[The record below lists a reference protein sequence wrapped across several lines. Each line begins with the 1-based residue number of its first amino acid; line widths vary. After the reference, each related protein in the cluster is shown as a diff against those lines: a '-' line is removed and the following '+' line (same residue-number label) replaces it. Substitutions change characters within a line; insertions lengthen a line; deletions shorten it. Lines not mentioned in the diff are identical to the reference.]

1 MLLPNLNHLPF
12 FFKLLSL
19 SNPLLKKSKLHLE
32 YTQVFTF
39 TETGAAVQ
47 MKSLTN
53 SYLKHSMATLPCK
66 SYWWQNL
73 AMYSSVL
80 LHYWPQK
87 QTAPLGNWV
96 KSMSQ
101 QIPTEISQ
109 EAEDCPC
116 PISRLLPH
124 GNLEPGP
131 SGAVSFQRP
140 HWTLLKV
147 CLLKQTDQESPGR
160 WYHCPM
166 SPWNANFHFEGT
178 QRHKTAQA

>member
-12 FFKLLSL
+12 FFNGWTFLILS
-19 SNPLLKKSKLHLE
+19 LKKSKLHLQ

-47 MKSLTN
+47 MRSPTN

-73 AMYSSVL
+73 ATYSSVL
-80 LHYWPQK
+80 LHSWPQK

-96 KSMSQ
+96 KCMSQ
-101 QIPTEISQ
+101 QIRTEVGQ
-109 EAEDCPC
+109 EAEDYPC
-116 PISRLLPH
+116 PISPLLPH
-124 GNLEPGP
+124 GNLEPGW

-140 HWTLLKV
+140 HWTLSL
-147 CLLKQTDQESPGR
+147 P
-160 WYHCPM
+160 
-166 SPWNANFHFEGT
+166 T
-178 QRHKTAQA
+178 QADRPRKSW